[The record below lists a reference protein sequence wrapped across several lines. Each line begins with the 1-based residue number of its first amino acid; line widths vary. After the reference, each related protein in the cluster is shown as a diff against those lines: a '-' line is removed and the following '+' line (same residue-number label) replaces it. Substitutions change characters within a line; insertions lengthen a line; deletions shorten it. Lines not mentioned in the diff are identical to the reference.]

1 MTPRDPHAVTTPE
14 EVAAALRELDIPAD
28 EVSALTPVIESLQA
42 WQAPVPTITETRL
55 FLARLEDRL
64 TETAPLP
71 ASWSWRS
78 RIALLWQIGRR
89 QPRLIHRSV
98 WAGSLVAMICAMC
111 LAWFGLTRQGVALG
125 LFVPAIAATCVA
137 FLYGPE
143 VDPSLECVKAMPVSV
158 RFLVGSRLV
167 TILGYEVALGLATT
181 AALALHGHESFGALV
196 TLWLGPMALLSS
208 CSLLLSLLL
217 GPAFAAG
224 SMFAAWFIQ
233 FVQIDR
239 GPGILL
245 LAGPHWQ
252 TSPLLFA
259 GAFVIVLLGFWLLP
273 ASTRLT
279 LPSVIT
285 PENQL

>member
-1 MTPRDPHAVTTPE
+1 MTPRDTHATPE
-14 EVAAALRELDIPAD
+14 EVAAALRELDMSAD
-28 EVSALTPVIESLQA
+28 EVGALTPVIESLQA
-42 WQAPVPTITETRL
+42 WQAPVPTVTETRL

-64 TETAPLP
+64 AETAPLS
-71 ASWSWRS
+71 ASLSWRR

-111 LAWFGLTRQGVALG
+111 LAWFELTRQGVALG

-143 VDPSLECVKAMPVSV
+143 VDPSLECVKATPVSL
-158 RFLVGSRLV
+158 RFLAGSRLV
-167 TILGYEVALGLATT
+167 TLLGYEVALGLAVT
-181 AALALHGHESFGALV
+181 AALAFHGHESFGGLV

-239 GPGILL
+239 GPGVLL
-245 LAGPHWQ
+245 LAGPQWQ

-259 GAFVIVLLGFWLLP
+259 GALVIVLLGFWLLP
-273 ASTRLT
+273 AHTRPT
-279 LPSVIT
+279 LQSVIT
-285 PENQL
+285 SENQL

>member
-1 MTPRDPHAVTTPE
+1 MTPRDTHATPE
-14 EVAAALRELDIPAD
+14 EVAAALRELDMSTD
-28 EVSALTPVIESLQA
+28 EASALTPVIESLRA
-42 WQAPVPTITETRL
+42 WQAPVPTVTETRL

-64 TETAPLP
+64 AETAPP
-71 ASWSWRS
+71 TASWSWSS

-111 LAWFGLTRQGVALG
+111 LAWVGLTHQSVALG

-143 VDPSLECVKAMPVSV
+143 VDPSLECVKATPVSL

-167 TILGYEVALGLATT
+167 ALLGYEVALGLATT
-181 AALALHGHESFGALV
+181 AVLALHGHEDFGALV

-224 SMFAAWFIQ
+224 SMFAAWLIQ

-239 GPGILL
+239 GPGVLL

-259 GAFVIVLLGFWLLP
+259 GAFVIVLVGFWLLP
-273 ASTRLT
+273 AHTRPT
-279 LPSVIT
+279 LQSVIT
-285 PENQL
+285 SENQL